1 MFSSL
6 PVPPPQP
13 PWEGMHPLVVHFP
26 IALLLFAAVF
36 VALAAI
42 VPRRGWWFSVSAL
55 ILLIGGTVGASVSVS
70 TGEAARDVVED
81 GEDAMWD
88 VLQEHEDLTKQATQA
103 FTVLTIVYAF
113 VVILPLV
120 ASPLRSLRF
129 ALPANLLFLVL
140 LMGANLLLA
149 NAAHLGG
156 RLVHQYG
163 VVSAI
168 AEEEAGMV
176 EEEAAEEPMEEES
189 AVDDSAEEADEA
201 MDATA
206 EEPATEEP
214 ATEEPAAEEAAA
226 EEAAAEEAEMAAE
239 ATAAEG
245 ESPASAAEPEPA
257 PTAEAPT
264 ETPASAPA
272 SESAAPEGSES

>member
-6 PVPPPQP
+6 PTPPPQP

-26 IALLLFAAVF
+26 VALLLFAAVF
-36 VALAAI
+36 VLLAAI
-42 VPRRGWWFSVSAL
+42 VPKRGWWFSVSAL
-55 ILLIGGTVGASVSVS
+55 LLLIGGTVGATVSVS

-88 VLQEHEDLTKQATQA
+88 VLQEHEDMTKEATQV

-113 VVILPLV
+113 VVLLPLV
-120 ASPLRSLRF
+120 ASPLRSLKF
-129 ALPANLLFLVL
+129 AFPANLVFLVA
-140 LMGANLLLA
+140 LMGGNLMLA

-168 AEEEAGMV
+168 AEEDAGMI
-176 EEEAAEEPMEEES
+176 EEEAYEEPMEEETGAVETAAETS
-189 AVDDSAEEADEA
+189 EADAVDAAA
-201 MDATA
+201 
-206 EEPATEEP
+206 EEP
-214 ATEEPAAEEAAA
+214 ATEEPAAEEAEMGAEAPAA
-226 EEAAAEEAEMAAE
+226 ESAA
-239 ATAAEG
+239 
-245 ESPASAAEPEPA
+245 PAPAAEPEAA
-257 PTAEAPT
+257 PPAEAAT

-272 SESAAPEGSES
+272 SESAAPEASES